1 MGPDEDDETLIS
13 LREARR
19 ILRAKIIHTLTIW
32 PKLSPSMLQVGIGT
46 SISPNIWKPI
56 LEQMIESGELVREEK
71 HAKSHIGRDQVY
83 TILQLG
89 NVRNSQ

>member
-1 MGPDEDDETLIS
+1 MGPEADDDTLMS

-56 LEQMIESGELVREEK
+56 LEQMIATGELNREER

-83 TILQLG
+83 TILSLG
-89 NVRNSQ
+89 DINHN